1 MANFFASIGKALA
14 RAFTIPA
21 ATRKQL
27 DSNPLVQA
35 ALPLA
40 ESAVSSAISSALA
53 ANVKDPAAQAVIGD
67 AISSA
72 LTHVFPASSGS

>member
-1 MANFFASIGKALA
+1 MNFWQRLGKGLA

-27 DSNPLVQA
+27 DSNPLVKA

-40 ESAVSSAISSALA
+40 ESAVTQAIAGAIS
-53 ANVKDPAAQAVIGD
+53 ANVKDPNAQAVIGD
-67 AISSA
+67 AVSSA
-72 LTHVFPASSGS
+72 LTHVFPPS